1 MADVSELRMEL
12 IFPRS
17 TFSRLT
23 PRGVVGAL
31 WAVAEVGVTGVAV
44 AAAAAAAALVLEAFV
59 GMVGSFDAASD
70 FVVLAT
76 AVGALSFLSSAS
88 KK

>member
-44 AAAAAAAALVLEAFV
+44 AAAAAALVLEAFV